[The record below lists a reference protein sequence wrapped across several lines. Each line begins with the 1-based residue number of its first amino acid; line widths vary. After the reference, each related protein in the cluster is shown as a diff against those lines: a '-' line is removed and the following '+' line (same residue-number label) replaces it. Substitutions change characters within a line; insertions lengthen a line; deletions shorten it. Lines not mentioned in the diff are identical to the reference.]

1 MTGRFI
7 TIEGGEGAGKSTA
20 QAYLAER
27 LAERGIA
34 VLQTR
39 EPGGTPLA
47 EAIRQTLLSTDGEHP
62 VEMAELLLV
71 FAARAQHLAKV
82 IEPALAAGQ
91 WVICDRFTDATYAYQ
106 GAARGLSADLIA
118 QLETLVQGERRPD
131 AVVVMDLSPEVGM
144 TRAKQRGEL
153 DRFERE
159 EPAFYSQVRN
169 AYLDRAQADP
179 DRYRVTDAEQSLE
192 SVRQALSKLVEG
204 WLCVGTPRCLHQST
218 FATPLHGWKLR
229 CGAGQRAVPD
239 SPAGTLF
246 CCSAKTTWKPLC
258 WGSCCQKLSCVRHLT
273 RSPRVVNVTV
283 AER

>member
-47 EAIRQTLLSTDGEHP
+47 EAIRRTLLSTDGEHP

-159 EPAFYSQVRN
+159 KPAFYSQVRN
-169 AYLDRAQADP
+169 AYLARAQADP
-179 DRYRVTDAEQSLE
+179 DRYQVIDAEQNLE

-204 WLCVGTPRCLHQST
+204 WL
-218 FATPLHGWKLR
+218 
-229 CGAGQRAVPD
+229 
-239 SPAGTLF
+239 
-246 CCSAKTTWKPLC
+246 
-258 WGSCCQKLSCVRHLT
+258 
-273 RSPRVVNVTV
+273 
-283 AER
+283 

>member
-47 EAIRQTLLSTDGEHP
+47 ESIRQTLLSTDGEHP

-144 TRAKQRGEL
+144 TRARQRGEL

-159 EPAFYSQVRN
+159 KPAFYSQVRN
-169 AYLDRAQADP
+169 AYLARAQADP
-179 DRYRVTDAEQSLE
+179 DRYQVIDAEQSLE

-204 WLCVGTPRCLHQST
+204 WL
-218 FATPLHGWKLR
+218 
-229 CGAGQRAVPD
+229 
-239 SPAGTLF
+239 
-246 CCSAKTTWKPLC
+246 
-258 WGSCCQKLSCVRHLT
+258 
-273 RSPRVVNVTV
+273 
-283 AER
+283 

>member
-47 EAIRQTLLSTDGEHP
+47 ESIRQTLLNTDGEHP

-159 EPAFYSQVRN
+159 KPAFYSQVRN
-169 AYLDRAQADP
+169 AYLARAQADP
-179 DRYRVTDAEQSLE
+179 DRYQVIDAEQSLE

-204 WLCVGTPRCLHQST
+204 WL
-218 FATPLHGWKLR
+218 
-229 CGAGQRAVPD
+229 
-239 SPAGTLF
+239 
-246 CCSAKTTWKPLC
+246 
-258 WGSCCQKLSCVRHLT
+258 
-273 RSPRVVNVTV
+273 
-283 AER
+283 